1 MNEQPTPLALQPL
14 TAAKL
19 DTWPIAQLIQL
30 CDLASA
36 GIKATDLWTLPKHDL
51 KRIHGIS

>member
-1 MNEQPTPLALQPL
+1 MNDQIEPLVLQPL

-19 DTWPIAQLIQL
+19 DTWPIAQLIQY

-36 GIKATDLWTLPKHDL
+36 GVKPTDLWTLPKHDI